1 MATQNFKEYIDASFP
16 EGGKR
21 TRSAVIHREYAE
33 RIVRFLKATSADE
46 DKHFRHL
53 QSTLRRPEVHTFHRK
68 IGIYTA
74 LMGVN
79 DMRAAHVVV
88 KNNTKYKTL

>member
-1 MATQNFKEYIDASFP
+1 MMMFNVISVSDADRATEKGQSY
-16 EGGKR
+16 
-21 TRSAVIHREYAE
+21 
-33 RIVRFLKATSADE
+33 TSVGSM
-46 DKHFRHL
+46 